1 VEEVEAVRVAAAAVA
16 PPVARQVEDE
26 VVAAPTVPV
35 PVPAPAAVDPVAAE
49 AQVLVALPWA
59 RALRI
64 PAAAPQEAAA

>member
-1 VEEVEAVRVAAAAVA
+1 MEEVEAVRVAAAAVA

-35 PVPAPAAVDPVAAE
+35 PAPAAVDPVAAE

-59 RALRI
+59 RALRT
-64 PAAAPQEAAA
+64 PVAAPQEAAA